1 MALTDCDGNLAVG
14 TNLVRLGDS
23 EASNGRY
30 YSTASMSEMA
40 CLRQLPRL
48 GGQFR
53 VQFWREKNMPSVH
66 QPYPL
71 QYFSVRK
78 QGPTL
83 P

>member
-1 MALTDCDGNLAVG
+1 MLSPRLHGDYGG
-14 TNLVRLGDS
+14 TIVKCKILVTLQNFP
-23 EASNGRY
+23 A
-30 YSTASMSEMA
+30 TVLSEMA

-53 VQFWREKNMPSVH
+53 VPFWREKDIPSVH